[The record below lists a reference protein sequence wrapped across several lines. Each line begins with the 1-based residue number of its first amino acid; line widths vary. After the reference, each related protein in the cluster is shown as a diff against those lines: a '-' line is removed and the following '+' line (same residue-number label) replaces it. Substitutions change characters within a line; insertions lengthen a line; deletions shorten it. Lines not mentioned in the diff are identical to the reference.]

1 MSKLPKGWEL
11 VETGTVTIVGA
22 GTGFKPDFQGFTD
35 REIPFYKVSD
45 MNLPLKSSIL
55 HHGILPLKIF
65 GLSLIGTIKEI
76 TPFFNGYISQLSGI
90 LPSSLSLNSV

>member
-45 MNLPLKSSIL
+45 MNLLGNEMFMTEANNYVDSEDLKVLKEVKIRYILSI
-55 HHGILPLKIF
+55 
-65 GLSLIGTIKEI
+65 
-76 TPFFNGYISQLSGI
+76 
-90 LPSSLSLNSV
+90 